1 MLVST
6 EGLIIREAEYGEND
20 KMLTILT
27 PSLGKITVSA
37 KGVKSIKNPHMQ
49 ISHLFCYNDFVLSK
63 KGDRYWLREAAQIE
77 NFYELQSDLE
87 IFSLAQ
93 YFLDIAGE
101 VCVEGQDESEMMRL
115 LLNTLFMLANGN
127 KSQKLVKAVFELRA
141 VSISGFMPDL
151 TGCADC
157 GCVSSDIMY
166 FDILNGVIRCAQCNK
181 KASNENLVG
190 FPDIYTASTVVSV
203 LDITVLA
210 AMRYIIGAR
219 PERIFSFE
227 IPEKELDDL
236 CSVCEKYLLNQ
247 LERGFKTLDFYKEI
261 KDNFNGDK

>member
-1 MLVST
+1 MLIST
-6 EGLIIREAEYGEND
+6 EGLIIRETEYGEND
-20 KMLTILT
+20 KMLTLLT

-49 ISHLFCYNDFVLSK
+49 ISQLFCYNDFVLSK

-87 IFSLAQ
+87 KYSLAQ

-101 VCVEGQDESEMMRL
+101 ICVEGPDEADMMRL
-115 LLNTLFMLANGN
+115 VLNTLFMLANGN
-127 KSQKLVKAVFELRA
+127 KPQKLIKAVFELRA
-141 VSISGFMPDL
+141 ASISGFMPDL

-157 GCVSSDIMY
+157 SDGSSDIMY
-166 FDILNGVIRCAQCNK
+166 FDIINGVIRCAQCYK
-181 KASNENLVG
+181 KASNENLIG
-190 FPDIYTASTVVSV
+190 FPDTYTVSSVISV
-203 LDITVLA
+203 LDVTVLA
-210 AMRYIIGAR
+210 AMRYIIGTR

-236 CSVCEKYLLNQ
+236 GIVCEKYLLNQ